1 MEVMRISAAAV
12 FPLLGFMLLGYFFR
26 RRSYLDEA
34 STKQLNLI
42 CFRFFLAL
50 TCGETI
56 YKSDIRHIAE
66 PLPLVIVSVSIV
78 ATFLLSWFIVTHFVK
93 DRTRIPVLIQGVY
106 KTNYTLVGLSVAKSI
121 CGENNVGMVS
131 LITVLLVPLNNIISV
146 YIFEKY
152 TGKSDSRVPLIV
164 RIIKNP
170 LVLGSLI
177 GILLNVTGVVIPQWI
192 MTGFVAKLSGL
203 TTPLSMIALGAAFNF
218 SSFPRYRAEITWAV
232 LGKLVFVPML
242 VLPVAVL
249 LGLRGP
255 SLIAVAIFAVAPNA
269 VNSYNTAVA
278 MGGDSDLANG
288 IVVASALLS
297 ILTMFGWFCL
307 IGFTVGLS

>member
-1 MEVMRISAAAV
+1 MEVIRISAAAV
-12 FPLLGFMLLGYFFR
+12 FPLLGFMMLGYFFR
-26 RRSYLDEA
+26 RRGYLDEG

-50 TCGETI
+50 TCAETI
-56 YKSDIRHIAE
+56 YKSDLRQIAE
-66 PLPLVIVSVSIV
+66 PLPVIIVSVGIV
-78 ATFLLSWFIVTHFVK
+78 ATFLISWFIVTRFEK
-93 DRTRIPVLIQGVY
+93 DRTRIPVMIQGIY

-146 YIFEKY
+146 YIFERY
-152 TGKSDSRVPLIV
+152 TGKSTGTPLIV

-177 GILLNVTGVVIPQWI
+177 GILLNVSGIVIPQWI
-192 MTGFVAKLSGL
+192 MTGFVAKLSAL
-203 TTPLSMIALGAAFNF
+203 TTPMSMIALGAAFNF
-218 SSFPRYRAEITWAV
+218 STMGRYRVKITWAV

-242 VLPVAVL
+242 VLPVSVI

-255 SLIAVAIFAVAPNA
+255 SLVAVAIYAVAPNA
-269 VNSYNTAVA
+269 VNSFNTAVA
-278 MGGDSDLANG
+278 LGGDADLANG
-288 IVVASALLS
+288 IVVVSALFS
-297 ILTMFGWFCL
+297 ILTMFLWFCL
-307 IGFTVGLS
+307 IGFTVGLA

>member
-1 MEVMRISAAAV
+1 MEVIKISAAAV
-12 FPLLGFMLLGYFFR
+12 FPLLGFMMLGYFFR
-26 RRSYLDEA
+26 RRGYLDEG

-50 TCGETI
+50 TCAETI
-56 YKSDIRHIAE
+56 YKSDLGQIAE
-66 PLPLVIVSVSIV
+66 PLPVIIVSVGIV
-78 ATFLLSWFIVTHFVK
+78 ATFLISWLIVTRFVK
-93 DRTRIPVLIQGVY
+93 DRTQIPVMIQGIY

-152 TGKSDSRVPLIV
+152 TGKNDNRVPLVV

-177 GILLNVTGVVIPQWI
+177 GILLNISGVVIPQWI
-192 MTGFVAKLSGL
+192 MTGFVAKLSAL
-203 TTPLSMIALGAAFNF
+203 TTPMSMIALGAAFSF
-218 SSFPRYRAEITWAV
+218 SNLGQYRAKITWAV

-242 VLPVAVL
+242 VLPVSVL

-255 SLIAVAIFAVAPNA
+255 SLVAVAIYAVAPNA

-278 MGGDSDLANG
+278 MGGDADLANG
-288 IVVASALLS
+288 IVVVSALLS
-297 ILTMFGWFCL
+297 IVTMFGWFCL
-307 IGFTVGLS
+307 IGFTVGLA